1 MTTRYS
7 MNSMTHSNE
16 EVSKRPYQWNES
28 MSRGAVENS
37 VENFVENSRINRGEN
52 GKRVD
57 RIADRLVAEYGAP
70 KSRNF
75 FCKVAWH
82 LSEYDIDNYVYLS
95 HRPDITSPLKFF
107 VACCHRRM
115 STK

>member
-16 EVSKRPYQWNES
+16 EVSKRPYQWNGS
-28 MSRGAVENS
+28 MSRGTVENS
-37 VENFVENSRINRGEN
+37 VENSHINRGEN

-57 RIADRLVAEYGAP
+57 RIADKLVAEYSAP
-70 KSRNF
+70 NSRNF